1 MTLNTYFIRVFTI
14 FTLQKENGLINVF
27 THFFMLTD
35 TLLIRFYKYLF
46 FDFLVPVTLSKRFG
60 TF

>member
-1 MTLNTYFIRVFTI
+1 MTLNTYFIRVYTI
-14 FTLQKENGLINVF
+14 FTLQKEKWVNKYF
-27 THFFMLTD
+27 YPFFMLTD